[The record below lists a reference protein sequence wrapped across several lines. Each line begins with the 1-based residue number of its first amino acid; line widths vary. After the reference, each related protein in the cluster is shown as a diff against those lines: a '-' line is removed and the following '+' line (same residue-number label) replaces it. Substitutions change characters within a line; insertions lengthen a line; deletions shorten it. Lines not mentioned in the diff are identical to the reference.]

1 METVIKTT
9 TKRAEKLMNWA
20 LNNSQ
25 SFLTG
30 NPIKLNHYY
39 VKDNKATLAQFTT
52 ERGIEDLI
60 LKPYDCLLDCWSD
73 ADKKIIIKGNHKNA
87 PLKT

>member
-30 NPIKLNHYY
+30 SPIKLNHYY
-39 VKDNKATLAQFTT
+39 VKDNKAILAQFAT

-60 LKPYDCLLDCWSD
+60 LKPYDCLLDCWND
-73 ADKKIIIKGNHKNA
+73 ADKKIIIK
-87 PLKT
+87 